1 MVEVTEKYLK
11 ISELFEIKLGD
22 GKYTKKYCSNKDN
35 QGVFPLYSGK
45 TEGAYAYIKKYD
57 FSGNFLSWSKDGLAG
72 FLMYHE
78 NEKFSITNHRGILI
92 LREKYSSLNLK
103 YLKILLE
110 PVFRRN
116 IKGRLASQEKNEYT
130 TLSKEMILAIEE
142 GLSIPVDK
150 NGDFDLDVQEEIV
163 RKYELIESRKVELA
177 EKIKQIKAVE
187 VDILSGGIGKSISIK
202 VSDLFDL
209 TVSTNSSKFTKTFV
223 KENSGNIPVYGAS
236 SDDVP
241 SYGYVEDNA
250 VIFEKESGRKTA
262 IKYFEDCLTYNID
275 GLAGYVFY
283 REGRFTLSE
292 KVRPLIVKD
301 KYKDYVEP
309 LYLKQILE
317 TVFRANIKGRKG
329 ENGKNE
335 YTKLNTAMIKDLE
348 VFLPVDSTGKI
359 DLDKQIQIVKNAQTI
374 ASMKK
379 AIECQGYQF
388 IQSNLKFNSDGT
400 PYIYIYN
407 HR

>member
-1 MVEVTEKYLK
+1 
-11 ISELFEIKLGD
+11 
-22 GKYTKKYCSNKDN
+22 
-35 QGVFPLYSGK
+35 
-45 TEGAYAYIKKYD
+45 
-57 FSGNFLSWSKDGLAG
+57 
-72 FLMYHE
+72 
-78 NEKFSITNHRGILI
+78 
-92 LREKYSSLNLK
+92 
-103 YLKILLE
+103 
-110 PVFRRN
+110 
-116 IKGRLASQEKNEYT
+116 
-130 TLSKEMILAIEE
+130 MILAIEE

-317 TVFRANIKGRKG
+317 PVFRANIKG
-329 ENGKNE
+329 
-335 YTKLNTAMIKDLE
+335 
-348 VFLPVDSTGKI
+348 
-359 DLDKQIQIVKNAQTI
+359 
-374 ASMKK
+374 
-379 AIECQGYQF
+379 
-388 IQSNLKFNSDGT
+388 
-400 PYIYIYN
+400 
-407 HR
+407 

>member
-1 MVEVTEKYLK
+1 MKL
-11 ISELFEIKLGD
+11 SDLFDNKRGNS
-22 GKYTKKYCSNKDN
+22 KYTKSYVN
-35 QGVFPLYSGK
+35 QHPGKFEVYTGSTKTSFGFIDTFDYEIPHLTYTTDGEYAGTLDVLSGRYNI
-45 TEGAYAYIKKYD
+45 G
-57 FSGNFLSWSKDGLAG
+57 G
-72 FLMYHE
+72 
-78 NEKFSITNHRGILI
+78 HRAILI
-92 LREKYSSLNLK
+92 SKVDKLSLLYCKYIFQSLFYNSVKQGDVPSLTWS
-103 YLKILLE
+103 
-110 PVFRRN
+110 
-116 IKGRLASQEKNEYT
+116 RLKNEQV
-130 TLSKEMILAIEE
+130 
-142 GLSIPVDK
+142 SIPVNKD
-150 NGDFDLDVQEEIV
+150 GDFDLDVQEEIV

-283 REGRFTLSE
+283 HEGRFTLSE

-317 TVFRANIKGRKG
+317 PIFRANIKGRKG

-388 IQSNLKFNSDGT
+388 IQSNLMFNSDGD

-407 HR
+407 CR